1 MDAADGSKVL
11 VVDDEPQITR
21 VLRTVLVS
29 QGYQVRTAAEG
40 EGALASFQE
49 WNPELVITDLYMPH
63 MDGIELCRRIRAV
76 STVPIIV
83 LSVKGE
89 ERTKVE
95 ALDSGADDYVTK
107 PFGIDELLA
116 RVRAALRR
124 GAGGGAEAS
133 SFELGDFRIDFDARR
148 VHAHGNEVRLT
159 PKEFDLF
166 VYMARRPNRVLTHAS
181 LLEAVWGVAS
191 QEQPEYLRVF
201 MGQLR
206 KKLEPD
212 PSAPRYLLTEPW
224 VGYRFNPKGSQQ
236 RWFEPVMGS
245 RNPRRRARREI
256 GSCETSTGLQEETPP
271 VRNGEVQ
278 PRALPSLAVP
288 GLTST
293 PGHHMKTVRVAD

>member
-1 MDAADGSKVL
+1 MATATDRSRVL

-21 VLRTVLVS
+21 VLKTVLSS

-40 EGALASFQE
+40 ESALSTLDE
-49 WNPELVITDLYMPH
+49 WRPELVITDLYMPR
-63 MDGIELCRRIRAV
+63 MDGVELCRRIRAV
-76 STVPIIV
+76 SSVPIIV

-107 PFGIDELLA
+107 PFGIDELMA

-124 GAGGGAEAS
+124 AGVDNDLA
-133 SFELGDFRIDFDARR
+133 SFEVGDFRIDLEARR
-148 VHAHGNEVRLT
+148 VHVRGNEVRLT

-166 VYMARRPNRVLTHAS
+166 VYMARHPNRVITHRT
-181 LLEAVWGVAS
+181 LLEAVWGEAS

-212 PSAPRYLLTEPW
+212 PSQPRYLVTEPW
-224 VGYRFNPKGSQQ
+224 VGYRFNP
-236 RWFEPVMGS
+236 
-245 RNPRRRARREI
+245 
-256 GSCETSTGLQEETPP
+256 
-271 VRNGEVQ
+271 NG
-278 PRALPSLAVP
+278 
-288 GLTST
+288 
-293 PGHHMKTVRVAD
+293 

>member
-1 MDAADGSKVL
+1 MSSIATTPAEKSRVL

-21 VLRTVLVS
+21 VLRTVLSS

-40 EGALASFQE
+40 ESALSNFKE

-63 MDGIELCRRIRAV
+63 MNGVELCRRIRAV
-76 STVPIIV
+76 SSVPIIG

-107 PFGIDELLA
+107 PFGIEELMA

-124 GAGGGAEAS
+124 SGAESTQETS
-133 SFELGDFRIDFDARR
+133 SFEAGDFRVDLDTRR
-148 VHAHGNEVRLT
+148 VHAHGQEIRLT

-166 VYMARRPNRVLTHAS
+166 VYMARHPNRVIPHAA
-181 LLEAVWGVAS
+181 LLEAVWGEAS

-212 PSAPRYLLTEPW
+212 PSNPRYLVTEPW
-224 VGYRFNPKGSQQ
+224 VGYRFNPKG
-236 RWFEPVMGS
+236 
-245 RNPRRRARREI
+245 
-256 GSCETSTGLQEETPP
+256 
-271 VRNGEVQ
+271 
-278 PRALPSLAVP
+278 
-288 GLTST
+288 
-293 PGHHMKTVRVAD
+293 

>member
-1 MDAADGSKVL
+1 MMDTADGSKVL

-21 VLRTVLVS
+21 VLRTVLSS

-40 EGALASFQE
+40 EAALTNFTE
-49 WNPELVITDLYMPH
+49 WRPELVITDLYMPH
-63 MDGIELCRRIRAV
+63 MDGVELCRRIRAM
-76 STVPIIV
+76 SNVPIIV

-107 PFGIDELLA
+107 PFGMDELLA

-124 GAGGGAEAS
+124 KNGDTEADA
-133 SFELGDFRIDFDARR
+133 FDAGDFRIDLGSRR
-148 VHAHGNEVRLT
+148 VHARGQEVRLT

-166 VYMARRPNRVLTHAS
+166 VYMARHPNRVITHRT
-181 LLEAVWGVAS
+181 LLEAVWGEAS

-212 PSAPRYLLTEPW
+212 PANPKYLLTEPW
-224 VGYRFNPKGSQQ
+224 VGYRFSSK
-236 RWFEPVMGS
+236 
-245 RNPRRRARREI
+245 A
-256 GSCETSTGLQEETPP
+256 
-271 VRNGEVQ
+271 
-278 PRALPSLAVP
+278 
-288 GLTST
+288 
-293 PGHHMKTVRVAD
+293 